1 MFEGQRGGEGGGA
14 LEGRPDDKKEL
25 TGDGGQRVDA
35 EPAEEEVV
43 DVTKRLTNGGKL
55 ILGKH

>member
-1 MFEGQRGGEGGGA
+1 MFEGRRGGKGGGA

-25 TGDGGQRVDA
+25 TGDGGRRVDA

-43 DVTKRLTNGGKL
+43 REFNLEEMSPRD
-55 ILGKH
+55 